1 MLERFHRKEEIGMI
15 KYCADVLHKM
25 NVGECP
31 TKFQLTAIFS
41 REFKQNNSD
50 GTFTPIKK
58 SIYQYVK
65 DLVRNEYPDM
75 HEDYLP
81 FAVKDL
87 LKEAYENLEEV
98 TNGVWTYI
106 IPDADCL
113 PFSYY
118 FPSEIAPYVLSIEFW
133 DMIKNNADDD
143 SLLKEIRR
151 SILNQFMCNHFE
163 VLYQNDESNLPETLY
178 EYIDTVAK
186 NTLDKLKC
194 TQ

>member
-25 NVGECP
+25 NVGERP
-31 TKFQLTAIFS
+31 TDFQLTAIFS
-41 REFKQNNSD
+41 GEFTQSNSD
-50 GTFTPIKK
+50 GVYTQTKE
-58 SIYQYVK
+58 SLYQYVTN
-65 DLVRNEYPDM
+65 LVRSEYPAM
-75 HEDYLP
+75 HKDYLP

-87 LKEAYENLEEV
+87 LKEAYEHLEEV
-98 TNGVWTYI
+98 TNGVWTYM
-106 IPDADCL
+106 PDADCL

-118 FPSEIAPYVLSIEFW
+118 FPPEIAPYVLSIEFW
-133 DMIKNNADDD
+133 DMIKNGADND

-163 VLYQNDESNLPETLY
+163 ALYQSDETNLPEVLY
-178 EYIDTVAK
+178 EYIDTVAR

>member
-15 KYCADVLHKM
+15 KYCAHVLHKM
-25 NVGECP
+25 DVGEHP
-31 TKFQLTAIFS
+31 TDFQLTAIFS
-41 REFKQNNSD
+41 GEFTKSSSD
-50 GTFTPIKK
+50 GTYTPTNKG
-58 SIYQYVK
+58 IYQRVI
-65 DLVRNEYPDM
+65 DLVRSEYPAM
-75 HEDYLP
+75 HKDYLP

-87 LKEAYENLEEV
+87 LKEAYEQLEEI

-106 IPDADCL
+106 MPDADCL
-113 PFSYY
+113 PCSYY
-118 FPSEIAPYVLSIEFW
+118 FPPEIAPYVLSIEFW
-133 DMIKNNADDD
+133 DMIKNDTDDD

-163 VLYQNDESNLPETLY
+163 VLYQNDENNLPETLY
-178 EYIDTVAK
+178 EYIDTVAR

>member
-15 KYCADVLHKM
+15 KYCAHVLHKID
-25 NVGECP
+25 VGEHP
-31 TKFQLTAIFS
+31 TDFQLTAIFS
-41 REFKQNNSD
+41 GEFTQSGSD
-50 GTFTPIKK
+50 GIYTPIKK
-58 SIYQYVK
+58 GIYQYVT
-65 DLVRNEYPDM
+65 DLIRIEYPDM

-87 LKEAYENLEEV
+87 LKEAYKHLEEI

-106 IPDADCL
+106 MPDADCL

-118 FPSEIAPYVLSIEFW
+118 FPPEIAPYVLSIEFW
-133 DMIKNNADDD
+133 DMIQKGADDD
-143 SLLKEIRR
+143 SLLKEIRY
-151 SILNQFMCNHFE
+151 SILSQFMHGHFE
-163 VLYQNDESNLPETLY
+163 VLFQNDENNIPDILY
-178 EYIDTVAK
+178 QYIDTIAG